1 MTSAR
6 LNILSYGDATPVL
19 QRPPRLAAPGHALI
33 GRITCGVD
41 LWLGAGATIRADGH
55 FVRIGNDLQL
65 GRGATVHIAHDVY
78 PTLIGDHVTVGAN
91 AVVHACDVGSGCVI
105 EDDCVVLDGAELEPA
120 ILLEAGSVVF
130 PRTRLEAGWVYSG
143 KPAKPVRKLDA
154 GELEAR
160 RSLLR
165 SCNEAD
171 DDHWDSGIAAA
182 HLDAGAFVANT
193 ATLHGHVAVADGA
206 SIWYGCRLDAG
217 PEALKGEILV
227 GLRSNVQDNSVLTC
241 SAGERIVIGA
251 DSTIGHNVTLHACTI
266 GDRCLV
272 GIGSKLAPGTVVPDD
287 VFIAAGATT
296 EPGQVLDSGVLYGGQ
311 PARPLAQLDD
321 RKRAIVLGTIPVY
334 CDYARELKRQQQAA
348 AAEGA
353 SAA

>member
-1 MTSAR
+1 MTTEQ
-6 LNILSYGDATPVL
+6 LNILPYGDATPDL
-19 QRPPRLAAPGHALI
+19 QRPPRFAAPGHAII
-33 GRITCGVD
+33 GRVTCGVD
-41 LWLGAGATIRADGH
+41 LWMGAGSVIRADGH

-91 AVVHACDVGSGCVI
+91 AVVHACTVGSGCVI
-105 EDDCVVLDGAELEPA
+105 EDECVILDGAELEPA

-130 PRTRLEAGWVYSG
+130 PRTKLEAGWIYSG
-143 KPAKPVRKLDA
+143 KPAKPVRRVDP

-171 DDHWDSGIAAA
+171 DDRWEPLAPASHV
-182 HLDAGAFVANT
+182 DAGAFVANT
-193 ATLHGHVAVADGA
+193 AVLHGRVAVADAA

-217 PEALKGEILV
+217 PLAMKGEIIV
-227 GLRSNVQDNSVLTC
+227 GLRSNVQDNSVLSC
-241 SAGERIVIGA
+241 SAGERIVIGV
-251 DSTIGHNVTLHACTI
+251 DTTIGHNVTLPACTI

-272 GIGSKLAPGTVVPDD
+272 GIGSKLAAGTIVLND

-296 EPGQVLDSGVLYGGQ
+296 TPGQVLDSGFLWGGQ
-311 PARPLAQLDD
+311 PARQLAPLDD
-321 RKRAIVLGTIPVY
+321 RKRALVAGTITTY
-334 CDYARELKRQQQAA
+334 CDYANELKRQQLRAA
-348 AAEGA
+348 KFA
-353 SAA
+353 